1 MSNSKQKIFRIPR
14 TRPYFYLTRGV
25 YRGGARGNAPPNN
38 CEGGGRGACEEGG
51 IPKQVEVKLK
61 PLRTLRR

>member
-25 YRGGARGNAPPNN
+25 YRGGEMLHPRIVKEA
-38 CEGGGRGACEEGG
+38 GGGHVRREGF
-51 IPKQVEVKLK
+51 QNKLK
-61 PLRTLRR
+61 